1 MQVLLVERNKCTT
14 CRHILLH
21 ETDAEYCANQ
31 DCTRSMHRFD
41 SFAAGFFCSYSTSW
55 KEPERKFVCAVCCI
69 EGRRAQPPFVH
80 PDLQYGNLEL
90 EPRQPFFPSPCSTED
105 ERRDLAGEMR
115 LLENQ
120 SQISKDAW
128 LRTPQETADLLAAKT
143 ARMVQEEI
151 AAANI
156 LAASDPASAPVLQ
169 ITDMM
174 ERRTELDGVA
184 PCEPMNSAG
193 FPTVSGKGVGT
204 ATGGGDE
211 EEGEEE
217 AEEEEG
223 DEGEEEGDEVVEV
236 VEVTDEGDSDGSGKA
251 PAEPPP
257 ASVPALASVLAPAS
271 DPPASVPALASVL
284 APASDPP
291 SVPALASVPAQIE
304 LPSDPKEHMAFIL
317 KQLVES
323 RRAVAALTAQVN
335 ATPGVSLKPKR
346 DQLWMNDEALKDYH
360 DIPALDLDNNQVA
373 SKRTGDYTGRQL
385 RVYEEKCATW
395 KEKCETLGYIDFKQ
409 KKCTWVCL
417 I

>member
-1 MQVLLVERNKCTT
+1 
-14 CRHILLH
+14 
-21 ETDAEYCANQ
+21 
-31 DCTRSMHRFD
+31 
-41 SFAAGFFCSYSTSW
+41 
-55 KEPERKFVCAVCCI
+55 
-69 EGRRAQPPFVH
+69 
-80 PDLQYGNLEL
+80 
-90 EPRQPFFPSPCSTED
+90 
-105 ERRDLAGEMR
+105 
-115 LLENQ
+115 
-120 SQISKDAW
+120 
-128 LRTPQETADLLAAKT
+128 
-143 ARMVQEEI
+143 
-151 AAANI
+151 
-156 LAASDPASAPVLQ
+156 
-169 ITDMM
+169 
-174 ERRTELDGVA
+174 
-184 PCEPMNSAG
+184 MNSAG

-251 PAEPPP
+251 PAEP
-257 ASVPALASVLAPAS
+257 
-271 DPPASVPALASVL
+271 PPASVPALASVL

-385 RVYEEKCATW
+385 RVYEEKCANW